1 MIPTWNYLAV
11 VFETKEELINIRYWI
26 RGFLRY
32 VFTYCHYLLLLSEK
46 LTAMNLWKSN
56 LLSQTFNN
64 IIGRGR
70 ANYCDLSVASRW
82 IICQSRRL
90 RQIIYLPDND
100 KSRYFAITE
109 FNNIVL
115 SCDHQVCFLR
125 TTIFGKWS
133 DLPLSRKSNHKKE
146 KSVVS
151 FTHEQNIIC
160 SETISWMTLS
170 MSRPLFV
177 GSYLQVTWW
186 AVGQW

>member
-1 MIPTWNYLAV
+1 MCL
-11 VFETKEELINIRYWI
+11 
-26 RGFLRY
+26 
-32 VFTYCHYLLLLSEK
+32 
-46 LTAMNLWKSN
+46 LTAIIFYCCLRSQQLWTSE
-56 LLSQTFNN
+56 SQISYHRHLT

-133 DLPLSRKSNHKKE
+133 DLPLSRKSDHKKE